1 MSSEYQPKFNR
12 MSLNVLMVASAALIV
27 IFGQSA
33 RQMDQKPLPPAP
45 KLDISIWHA
54 DSGAKIWYSPY
65 FSETLEIQLWYEA
78 GSAFDGNYTGRASL
92 LAKLLKFESK
102 SLQLPMQV
110 TLDPD
115 FLKISLHLSTDPIQM
130 KRQIDKTVTLLYRP
144 NLPSKGL
151 KTLQSIDQVPSL
163 SDELWQQAYA
173 SHPYGQNTSASQ
185 NKITR
190 AQLQKYQRSH
200 IHPGRLN
207 ASIVGDISERG
218 AQIIMESLLPP
229 SKYKASKGDLLVSKA
244 ISNIENRQQLIAIW
258 PGETNKTTEGNDLKD
273 KSIKRQKQQIKTHI
287 NKQMVVQLLKA
298 VHGDSV
304 RWQPSKANS
313 TLLIQQSNQM
323 KHAVQD
329 QIDSDMIAHQ
339 THQLAKKWLAQV
351 NNASGLSLYLVQ
363 LNAYQLPVNQLNKN
377 LIELDGWDD
386 DNWDTASEML
396 LPWLY
401 KD

>member
-1 MSSEYQPKFNR
+1 MSTEYQPKFNR
-12 MSLNVLMVASAALIV
+12 MSLNVLMLASAALIV
-27 IFGQSA
+27 IFGQSVS
-33 RQMDQKPLPPAP
+33 QMDQKPLPPAP

-65 FSETLEIQLWYEA
+65 FSETLEIQLWYQA
-78 GSAFDGNYTGRASL
+78 GYALDNKYSGRASL

-102 SLQLPMQV
+102 RMQLPMQV
-110 TLDPD
+110 ALDAD
-115 FLKISLHLSTDPIQM
+115 FLKVTLHLSTDPMQM
-130 KRQIDKTVTLLYRP
+130 KQQIEKSVALLYRP
-144 NLPSKGL
+144 ILPSKGL
-151 KTLQSIDQVPSL
+151 KALQAISKVPTL

-173 SHPYGQNTSASQ
+173 EHPYGQLSATHSQ
-185 NKITR
+185 VTR

-200 IHPGRLN
+200 IHPKRLN
-207 ASIVGDISERG
+207 ASVVGDISERG

-229 SKYKASKGDLLVSKA
+229 SKYKAAKQNVLPIKPT
-244 ISNIENRQQLIAIW
+244 SNIENRQQLIAIW
-258 PGETNKTTEGNDLKD
+258 PGESNVILQGNELTEA
-273 KSIKRQKQQIKTHI
+273 SIKLQKQQITTHI

-304 RWQPSKANS
+304 KWHPGKANS
-313 TLLIQQSNQM
+313 TLLIQQSNQI

-351 NNASGLSLYLVQ
+351 NNASGLSQYLVQ

-377 LIELDGWDD
+377 LIALDGWDD
-386 DNWDTASEML
+386 DDWETASETL